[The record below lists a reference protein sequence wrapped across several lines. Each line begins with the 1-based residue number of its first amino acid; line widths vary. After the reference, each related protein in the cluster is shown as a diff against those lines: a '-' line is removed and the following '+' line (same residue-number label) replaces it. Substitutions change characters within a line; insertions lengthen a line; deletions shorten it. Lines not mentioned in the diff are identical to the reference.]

1 MQPIQLTEA
10 NFEATVKE
18 GLVVLDFWA
27 AWCGPCRA
35 FGPVF
40 EAAATRHPS
49 AVFAKVDTQHQPG
62 LAEAFEIRAIPT
74 LVVMRDGVVLFAQAG
89 MLPATALDTLVTKAQ
104 ALDMNEVRR
113 SLDAKPR
120 TDATAVRQEAP

>member
-35 FGPVF
+35 FAPVF